1 MDAGCRLRYGDAIS
15 HVCLTV
21 KLNMTNADAIRLRTA
36 RLDDIPRLI
45 DVQRRASFIWETYRE
60 ALTAHPEVI
69 DVPVEQVRSGSV
81 RVVTDEHDIPIG
93 FSAVIARGD
102 AVELDGLFVAPE
114 WMRRG
119 LGGALV
125 ADVVTRARSRGGAS
139 YHVVANPGAVPFYK
153 RHGFRQTGATETRF
167 GPAPRFTLEL
177 GGRDD
182 GDEQQRRE

>member
-1 MDAGCRLRYGDAIS
+1 MPTPSACAPRGS
-15 HVCLTV
+15 T
-21 KLNMTNADAIRLRTA
+21 TSQ
-36 RLDDIPRLI
+36 RLI

-114 WMRRG
+114 WMRHG

-125 ADVVTRARSRGGAS
+125 ADVVTRARSGGSAANTSRREPGRGPVLRAS
-139 YHVVANPGAVPFYK
+139 RVPPK
-153 RHGFRQTGATETRF
+153 RGDRDRF

-182 GDEQQRRE
+182 GGGSNARE